1 VTVWDPKSGTRERL
15 FLLLHIGN
23 SDPGPWIYNSVSDR
37 WSNGTTGYRVSSN
50 ADDTLAV
57 LQSRGLSRDAAF
69 DLIWSYGEERI
80 VSRGRR
86 SL

>member
-1 VTVWDPKSGTRERL
+1 MTVWDPKSGTRERL

-23 SDPGPWIYNSVSDR
+23 SDPAPWIYNSVSDR
-37 WSNGTTGYRVSSN
+37 WSNGTIGYRVTLE
-50 ADDTLAV
+50 ADDTLTM
-57 LQSRGLSRDAAF
+57 LKSHGLSRDAAF

-80 VSRGRR
+80 VSRGRK